1 MSSTLI
7 WVSKVKL
14 LQKLK
19 MKNIGFIG
27 IGLMGFPMAKN
38 LLKSGYNLKAYNR
51 SQDKADRLKEFGAE
65 ISLSI
70 KDVVTNSDT
79 IITMLTDDTAVEKVM
94 GSDDFISNIK
104 EGATV
109 IDMSSVNPVIT
120 KKYAEILKQKNI
132 NYLDAPVSGGTI
144 GAEEASLAIMVGG
157 DEETFKNCYEL
168 LKKMGNPTLVG
179 PVSSGQISKLANQII
194 VGVTIG
200 AVAEAVTLCEKSG
213 TNPNKMIEALSG
225 GWADSKILQTH
236 GKRMIDKDFTP
247 KGKTTT
253 QLKDMT
259 NIINAGKAVETHL
272 PISSLVKEMYKD
284 LVTDGHGNTDHSSLY
299 NAIEKINK
307 K

>member
-1 MSSTLI
+1 M
-7 WVSKVKL
+7 
-14 LQKLK
+14 Q
-19 MKNIGFIG
+19 IGFIG

-65 ISLSI
+65 ISTSI
-70 KDVVTNSDT
+70 KGVVTNSDVV
-79 IITMLTDDTAVEKVM
+79 IAMLTDDAAVEKVM
-94 GSDDFISNIK
+94 GSDEFIYNIK
-104 EGATV
+104 KDATV

-120 KKYAEILKQKNI
+120 KKYAEILKEKNI

-157 DEETFKNCYEL
+157 DDKTFKKCYDL
-168 LKKMGNPTLVG
+168 LKILGNPTLVG
-179 PVSSGQISKLANQII
+179 PVTSGQISKLANQII

-213 TNPNKMIEALSG
+213 TNPSKMIEALSG

-236 GKRMIDKDFTP
+236 GKRMINKDFSP

-259 NIINAGKAVETHL
+259 NIINAGKAAETHL

-284 LVTDGHGNTDHSSLY
+284 LVADGQGNTDHSSLY
-299 NAIEKINK
+299 KAIEKINK

>member
-1 MSSTLI
+1 
-7 WVSKVKL
+7 
-14 LQKLK
+14 

-65 ISLSI
+65 ISTSI
-70 KDVVTNSDT
+70 KSVVTNSDVV
-79 IITMLTDDTAVEKVM
+79 IAMLTDDAAVEKVM
-94 GSDDFISNIK
+94 GSDEFISNIK
-104 EGATV
+104 ESATV

-120 KKYAEILKQKNI
+120 KKYAEILKEKNI

-157 DEETFKNCYEL
+157 DEKIFKECYDL
-168 LKKMGNPTLVG
+168 LKILGNPTLVG
-179 PVSSGQISKLANQII
+179 PVTSGQISKLANQII

-213 TNPNKMIEALSG
+213 TNPSKMIEALSG

-236 GKRMIDKDFTP
+236 GKRMIGKDFSP

-259 NIINAGKAVETHL
+259 NIINAGKAVDTHL
-272 PISSLVKEMYKD
+272 PISSLIKEMYKD
-284 LVTDGHGNTDHSSLY
+284 LVAEGHGNTDHSSLY

>member
-1 MSSTLI
+1 
-7 WVSKVKL
+7 
-14 LQKLK
+14 
-19 MKNIGFIG
+19 
-27 IGLMGFPMAKN
+27 MGFPMAKN

-51 SQDKADRLKEFGAE
+51 SQDKADRLKEFGAKIS
-65 ISLSI
+65 ISL
-70 KDVVTNSDT
+70 KDVVTNCDVV
-79 IITMLTDDTAVEKVM
+79 ITMLTDDAAVEKVM
-94 GSDDFISNIK
+94 GSDEFTSNIK

-120 KKYAEILKQKNI
+120 KKYSKILKEKNI

-157 DEETFKNCYEL
+157 DEETFKQCYDL
-168 LKKMGNPTLVG
+168 LKILGNPTLVG

-236 GKRMIDKDFTP
+236 GKRMINKDFTP

-259 NIINAGKAVETHL
+259 NIINAGKAAETHL

-284 LVTDGHGNTDHSSLY
+284 LVADGQGNTDHSSLY
-299 NAIEKINK
+299 KAIEKINK

>member
-1 MSSTLI
+1 
-7 WVSKVKL
+7 
-14 LQKLK
+14 

-65 ISLSI
+65 ISTSI
-70 KDVVTNSDT
+70 KDVVTNSDVV
-79 IITMLTDDTAVEKVM
+79 IAMLTDDAAVEKVM
-94 GSDDFISNIK
+94 GSDEFISNIK

-120 KKYAEILKQKNI
+120 KKYAEILKEKNI

-157 DEETFKNCYEL
+157 DEKIFQECYDL
-168 LKKMGNPTLVG
+168 LKILGNPTLVG
-179 PVSSGQISKLANQII
+179 PVTSGQISKLANQII

-200 AVAEAVTLCEKSG
+200 AVAEAITLCEKSG
-213 TNPNKMIEALSG
+213 TNPSKMIEALSG

-236 GKRMIDKDFTP
+236 GKRMIDKDFSP

-259 NIINAGKAVETHL
+259 NIINAGKAAETHL

-284 LVTDGHGNTDHSSLY
+284 LVADGHGNTDHSSLY